1 MRILIVEDEKD
12 LANIIKKGL
21 EEEGFIADTAEDG
34 QKAVDY
40 AWDNE
45 YDLIILDLMLPVKS
59 GMEALKEIKEYGIN
73 VPIIILTAKDMV
85 EDKIKGL
92 NNGADDYLT
101 KPFAFG
107 ELVARIRA
115 LLRRGIEENNNIL
128 KTGDLVIDTV
138 NHQVSRSGEK
148 IKLTVK
154 EYSVLEYL
162 TRNRGQVLTRTQIE
176 EHVWDYR
183 YGNTSNIVDVYI
195 RYLRQK
201 LDKRFEPKLI
211 ETIHGRGYRIKA
223 VEDDV

>member
-12 LANIIKKGL
+12 LADVIKKGL
-21 EEEGFIADTAEDG
+21 EEEGFVADAVGDG
-34 QKAVDY
+34 QMAVDY

-59 GMEALKEIKEYGIN
+59 GMEVLKEIREYGIN
-73 VPIIILTAKDMV
+73 VPVIILTAKDMV

-115 LLRRGIEENNNIL
+115 LLRRGIEESNNIL

-138 NHQVSRSGEK
+138 NHQVSRSGEE
-148 IKLTVK
+148 IALTVK
-154 EYSVLEYL
+154 EYAVLEYL
-162 TRNRGQVLTRTQIE
+162 IRNRGQVLTRTQIE

-201 LDKRFEPKLI
+201 IDKEFEPKLI
-211 ETIHGRGYRIKA
+211 ETIHGRGYRVKA

>member
-1 MRILIVEDEKD
+1 MRILVVEDEKD
-12 LANIIKKGL
+12 LADVIKKGL
-21 EEEGFIADTAEDG
+21 EEEGFVADAVGDG
-34 QKAVDY
+34 QMAVDY

-59 GMEALKEIKEYGIN
+59 GMEVLKEIREYGIN
-73 VPIIILTAKDMV
+73 VPVIILTAKDMV

-115 LLRRGIEENNNIL
+115 LLRRGIEESNNIL

-138 NHQVSRSGEK
+138 NHQVSRSGEE
-148 IKLTVK
+148 IALTVK
-154 EYSVLEYL
+154 EYAVLEYL
-162 TRNRGQVLTRTQIE
+162 IRNRGQVLTRTQIE

-201 LDKRFEPKLI
+201 IDKEFEPKLI
-211 ETIHGRGYRIKA
+211 ETIHGRGYRVKA